1 MSVEAKQTEKSLKL
15 IDIYIMG
22 KKYKV
27 PATLTILK
35 AMEYAGYQFIR
46 GCGCRG
52 GVCGACGTVYRTAGD
67 YKLKSGLACQTVI
80 EPEMYLTQIPFY
92 PANKSVYNIEELEPT
107 AETLIEFYPELLRCM
122 GCNACSKVCPQDL
135 ETMEF
140 MSAAMMGDLERVAE
154 LSFECI
160 MCGLCASRC
169 PGETVQYNIGILA
182 RRLYARHMRPAAPD
196 LIKRVEEVEAGEFD
210 EELETL
216 INASD
221 TELRERYKVSQAD
234 REPD

>member
-1 MSVEAKQTEKSLKL
+1 MGEEGKARL

-27 PATLTILK
+27 PETLTILK
-35 AMEYAGYQFIR
+35 AIEYSGYQFIR

-52 GVCGACGTVYRTAGD
+52 GICGACGTVYRTAGD
-67 YKLKSGLACQTVI
+67 YKLKSGLACQTVV

-92 PANKSVYNIEELEPT
+92 PANKAVYDIEELEPT
-107 AETLIEFYPELLRCM
+107 AETLIEYYPELLRCM

-135 ETMEF
+135 EVMEY
-140 MSAAMMGDLERVAE
+140 MSAAMKGELERVAE
-154 LSFECI
+154 LSFECL

-169 PGETVQYNIGILA
+169 PGENVQYNIGILA
-182 RRLYARHMRPAAPD
+182 RRLYARHLVPRAPD
-196 LIKRVEEVEAGEFD
+196 LKERVEEIQDGMYD
-210 EELETL
+210 EELQRLIKAKDEEIERRYNET
-216 INASD
+216 
-221 TELRERYKVSQAD
+221 QAD

>member
-1 MSVEAKQTEKSLKL
+1 MGEEGNARM

-22 KKYKV
+22 KKYQV
-27 PATLTILK
+27 PETLTILK
-35 AMEYAGYQFIR
+35 AIEFSGYQFIR

-52 GVCGACGTVYRTAGD
+52 GICGACGTVYRTTGD
-67 YKLKSGLACQTVI
+67 YKLKSGLACQTVV

-92 PANKSVYNIEELEPT
+92 PANKAVYDIEELEPT
-107 AETLIEFYPELLRCM
+107 AETLIEYYPELLRCM

-140 MSAAMMGDLERVAE
+140 MSAAMKGELERVAE
-154 LSFECI
+154 LSFECL

-169 PGETVQYNIGILA
+169 PGENVQYNIGILA
-182 RRLYARHMRPAAPD
+182 RRLYARHLMPKAPD
-196 LIKRVEEVEAGEFD
+196 LKKRVEEILDGMYD
-210 EELETL
+210 EELKKL
-216 INASD
+216 VNAD
-221 TELRERYKVSQAD
+221 DKELKRRYKESQAD